1 MSHARATSSG
11 SRPSGNRRHDA
22 GRDAEVPSIT
32 SAPEPLEE
40 DQARRTRRY
49 LVQMGIRI
57 VCFIGAVLVDELW
70 IRLTLV
76 AAAVVLPYSAVLFAN
91 AGRDRV
97 SYDTSP
103 MVDVAPAELPA
114 PASRPG
120 SSSAPETFDG
130 AHRVVEHRDDEPDD
144 APDGQGPD
152 QGPDQDQGQG
162 DPTDENRGG
171 DR

>member
-1 MSHARATSSG
+1 MSNARATSPG
-11 SRPSGNRRHDA
+11 PRPSGNRRHPA
-22 GRDAEVPSIT
+22 GHAAEVPSIT

-57 VCFIGAVLVDELW
+57 VCFLGAILVDVGW
-70 IRLTLV
+70 VRWTLV
-76 AAAVVLPYSAVLFAN
+76 VAAVVLPYSAVLFAN

-103 MVDVAPAELPA
+103 MTEVPQVPPATLPA
-114 PASRPG
+114 PDPARPESYDAAG
-120 SSSAPETFDG
+120 
-130 AHRVVEHRDDEPDD
+130 HRVLEHQDDVPDATED
-144 APDGQGPD
+144 AH
-152 QGPDQDQGQG
+152 
-162 DPTDENRGG
+162 DPTDHPTDETRGE

>member
-1 MSHARATSSG
+1 MSNARATSPG
-11 SRPSGNRRHDA
+11 PRPSGNRRQPA
-22 GRDAEVPSIT
+22 GHGAEVPSIT

-57 VCFIGAVLVDELW
+57 VCFLGAIVVDVPW
-70 IRLTLV
+70 VRWTLV
-76 AAAVVLPYSAVLFAN
+76 VAAVVLPYSAVLFAN

-103 MVDVAPAELPA
+103 MTAVPEVPPAALPA
-114 PASRPG
+114 PDPARPESYDAG
-120 SSSAPETFDG
+120 G
-130 AHRVVEHRDDEPDD
+130 HRVVEHRDD
-144 APDGQGPD
+144 APDP
-152 QGPDQDQGQG
+152 PG
-162 DPTDENRGG
+162 DTPEDVPGTTDHPTDETRGE